1 MNFFSRRKK
10 SVSGWKINVAEL
22 VERPED
28 ISNPCRGWYQIY
40 TFQAD
45 TEPDFGELEWCLDR
59 KDTLALVFVDIGGYR
74 DRELDAVALKR
85 MRRILDFFRDNG
97 YDIILRVAYDHQGK
111 AVEREPYFWA
121 QVKEHM
127 HQVGELLQDYGESIF
142 VYQGLLTGNW
152 GEMHTTRF
160 QDEKKRIE
168 LWKILEEYRPKNT
181 YAAVRRPAY
190 WRQLH
195 GEQQSR
201 KCEMPDMGL
210 FDDAMFASE
219 DHLGTFGV
227 MSRENGWGEQWK
239 REEELNFEE
248 ELCRSVPNGGEA
260 VYGEVFQEQLTPK
273 LVEDTLRKMHIT
285 YLNKVYDSRILDVW
299 RQWKYT
305 GAEGWNGKSLYEYI
319 GAHLGYRLV
328 IRDIRFQ
335 AGRTGDRGRLE
346 VIVENTGFASLYQE
360 TEFRLECIREEN
372 AQASDEPL
380 LMKPEG
386 KNPREIWNSGESRI
400 LSCNIP
406 LRCQQLWIRAN
417 RRADGACIRFAN
429 GCDKDGRTRIGEL
442 ER

>member
-1 MNFFSRRKK
+1 MMFLSRRKK
-10 SVSGWKINVAEL
+10 PGSGWKMNMADL
-22 VERPED
+22 SERPED
-28 ISNPCRGWYQIY
+28 VRNPCRGWYQLY

-45 TEPDFGELEWCLDR
+45 SEPDFGELEWCLDR

-74 DRELDAVALKR
+74 DRELDPAALR
-85 MRRILDFFRDNG
+85 RIRRILDFFRDNG

-111 AVEREPYFWA
+111 AVEREPYFWD

-127 HQVGELLQDYGESIF
+127 RQVGELLQDYGESIF

-160 QDEKKRIE
+160 QDERKRKE
-168 LWKILEEYRPKNT
+168 LWEVLRGYRPKDT

-195 GEQQSR
+195 GEQQNR
-201 KCEMPDMGL
+201 KCVTADMGL

-227 MSRENGWGEQWK
+227 LSRENGWGEQWR
-239 REEELNFEE
+239 REEELTFEE

-260 VYGEVFQEQLTPK
+260 VYGEEFQGQLTPK
-273 LVEDTLRKMHIT
+273 SVEDTLRRMHIT
-285 YLNKVYDSRILDVW
+285 YLNKTYDARILDVW
-299 RQWKYT
+299 KQWKYS
-305 GAEGWNGKSLYEYI
+305 GAEEWSGRSLYDYV

-328 IRDIRFQ
+328 IRDVRFQ
-335 AGRTGDRGRLE
+335 AGRGGDSGRLE
-346 VIVENTGFASLYQE
+346 ITVENTGFASLYQE
-360 TEFRLECIREEN
+360 AEFWLESSEGEET
-372 AQASDEPL
+372 APSQAV
-380 LMKPEG
+380 LMKTAG
-386 KNPREIWNSGESRI
+386 KSLIEAWSSGESRV
-400 LSCNIP
+400 LLCDIP
-406 LRCQQLWIRAN
+406 LKVQGCWLRAN
-417 RRADGACIRFAN
+417 RKADGACIRFAN